1 VSLIPNSKSLAA
13 SSDRSAADI
22 DKRGVPAPDDQKPGG
37 GAHRCWPGALSCSG
51 VSPGARQSDACRCFA
66 VSPVRSDSTKA
77 DPGLRIP
84 SFSAPSTI
92 EFAAFS
98 VRSTAR
104 RNRRSSSAPPRGR
117 VAGGRA
123 ASDKTG
129 QPQGMTGQP
138 ALPRLCRRQSCQQ
151 NAEAGVAEEAEAAL
165 YGVEI
170 TGLYKG
176 TAAKEGMEVG
186 DIILN
191 FNGTP
196 TPTFEALA
204 DAVARSGSQAQVLV
218 IRGDGGER
226 ETITLFPQDGRIG
239 LSGEPVR
246 VNE

>member
-1 VSLIPNSKSLAA
+1 MFADRYERRSQRPSHERFPEVSLTFSWTCANERWLRLTPIATPQGGCRSASETYYADILRKRSRLMAPKHHHKHHHRHGPMGDIDGELDA
-13 SSDRSAADI
+13 SS
-22 DKRGVPAPDDQKPGG
+22 
-37 GAHRCWPGALSCSG
+37 
-51 VSPGARQSDACRCFA
+51 SDA
-66 VSPVRSDSTKA
+66 DEA
-77 DPGLRIP
+77 DDG
-84 SFSAPSTI
+84 
-92 EFAAFS
+92 E
-98 VRSTAR
+98 
-104 RNRRSSSAPPRGR
+104 
-117 VAGGRA
+117 
-123 ASDKTG
+123 D
-129 QPQGMTGQP
+129 
-138 ALPRLCRRQSCQQ
+138 
-151 NAEAGVAEEAEAAL
+151 AGVAEEAEAAL

-218 IRGDGGER
+218 SRGDGGER
-226 ETITLFPQDGRIG
+226 ETTTLFPQDGRIG

>member
-1 VSLIPNSKSLAA
+1 MWKSILAIVFSVLCVVIVTAGTSEAKGRPGGARASGGRGHAHFTKPHRPMTVLQPKHVTTAVKPAPKHHHKPHPKHHHKHHHRHGPMGDIDGELDA
-13 SSDRSAADI
+13 SS
-22 DKRGVPAPDDQKPGG
+22 
-37 GAHRCWPGALSCSG
+37 
-51 VSPGARQSDACRCFA
+51 SDA
-66 VSPVRSDSTKA
+66 DEA
-77 DPGLRIP
+77 DDG
-84 SFSAPSTI
+84 
-92 EFAAFS
+92 E
-98 VRSTAR
+98 
-104 RNRRSSSAPPRGR
+104 
-117 VAGGRA
+117 
-123 ASDKTG
+123 D
-129 QPQGMTGQP
+129 
-138 ALPRLCRRQSCQQ
+138 
-151 NAEAGVAEEAEAAL
+151 AGVAEEAEAAL

-226 ETITLFPQDGRIG
+226 ETVTLFPQDGRIG

-246 VNE
+246 VGE